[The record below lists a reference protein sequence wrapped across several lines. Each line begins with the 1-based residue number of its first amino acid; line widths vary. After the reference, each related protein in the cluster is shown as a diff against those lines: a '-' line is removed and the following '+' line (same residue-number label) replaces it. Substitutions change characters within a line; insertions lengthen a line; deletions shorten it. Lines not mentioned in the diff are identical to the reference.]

1 MPLAWLSS
9 HFPSLPLLPTSD
21 LYPSCADACVGGLV
35 YVLEPCGPLQWYS
48 PVRRA
53 VSSAAAT
60 PQVFTT
66 RGFEA
71 FLPGARTLGCAV
83 CLAPQRF
90 LPVYPHAN
98 VGPPTPPAAASPTPV
113 LQPLPCLV
121 SSPPQL
127 PISTPPTSLDECFF
141 FNSLVVRLPCS
152 SIFWQFWLFIVF
164 KLVVIFLLVVQGS
177 K

>member
-1 MPLAWLSS
+1 MSLSNK
-9 HFPSLPLLPTSD
+9 L
-21 LYPSCADACVGGLV
+21 SCEAGS
-35 YVLEPCGPLQWYS
+35 S
-48 PVRRA
+48 P
-53 VSSAAAT
+53 AAAST
-60 PQVFTT
+60 PTGVFNQ
-66 RGFEA
+66 RFEA
-71 FLPGARTLGCAV
+71 LFPRAGALGCAV
-83 CLAPQRF
+83 CLAPQWF

-98 VGPPTPPAAASPTPV
+98 VGPPTPPAAASHTPV

-164 KLVVIFLLVVQGS
+164 KLVVILFLVVQGS
-177 K
+177 EAFLPMPPSWLEPLS